1 MLNYSCPDSLID
13 TQWLTEHL
21 NDPSVRIIEA
31 NMNPEACKDAHIPGA
46 VFWNILSDLMKPDM
60 SMNLDSKAIAEL
72 LSRSGIL
79 PETTVVAYGSYPA
92 TGSLIFW
99 FLKRFGHERVY
110 VLNGGYQKWI
120 AEGRPLTSDL
130 SSFEPTQYTTV
141 KSSSDRDYRIL
152 LSEVQDVLNRP
163 DVVMLDVRTPLE
175 YSGDVFID
183 KPPEGGE
190 RSGHLPGAVHLE
202 HTLVLNKDGTFK
214 SAEELHD
221 LCVERGITK
230 DKEIIPYCA
239 IGGRSG
245 FIWFVLKYLLGYPNV
260 RNYDGSWNEWS
271 WLPNLPIE

>member
-1 MLNYSCPDSLID
+1 MLNYSYPESLID

-21 NDPSVRIIEA
+21 NDPSVRVIKA

-46 VFWNILSDLMKPDM
+46 VFWNIFSDLMKPDL
-60 SMNLDSKAIAEL
+60 SLNLDSKAISEL

-79 PETTVVAYGSYPA
+79 PETTVVAYGSNPA
-92 TGSLIFW
+92 TGGLIFW

-120 AEGRPLTSDL
+120 AESRPLTSDL
-130 SSFEPTQYTTV
+130 TSFKPTQYTAS
-141 KSSSDRDYRIL
+141 SSSDRDYRIL
-152 LSEVQDVLNRP
+152 LSEVQDALNRS
-163 DVVMLDVRTPLE
+163 DVVMLDVRTPSE

-183 KPPEGGE
+183 KPPKGDE
-190 RSGHLPGAVHLE
+190 RAGHIPGAVNLE
-202 HTLVLNKDGTFK
+202 HTLVLKEDGAFK
-214 SAEELHD
+214 SAEELYN
-221 LCVERGITK
+221 LCVQRGITK

-245 FIWFVLKYLLGYPNV
+245 FIWFVLKYLLGYPNA

-271 WLPNLPIE
+271 RLPNLSIE